1 MQRVKV
7 LNQYQLSNEILMQQS
22 DYLTIWELHSMATQS
37 NKEKQMADKSQSTD
51 FVPFDKANTGGI
63 PASMPIGGVPVA
75 VGSKASFA
83 GGKKTVSK

>member
-1 MQRVKV
+1 METK
-7 LNQYQLSNEILMQQS
+7 
-22 DYLTIWELHSMATQS
+22 S

-63 PASMPIGGVPVA
+63 PASMPMGGVPVA